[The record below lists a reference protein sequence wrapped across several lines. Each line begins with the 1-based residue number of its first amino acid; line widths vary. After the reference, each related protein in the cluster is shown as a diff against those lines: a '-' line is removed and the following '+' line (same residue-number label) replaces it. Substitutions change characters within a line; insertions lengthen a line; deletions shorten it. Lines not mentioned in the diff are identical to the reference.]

1 MNTGFE
7 PLPPATAPRV
17 WPVGALTRAVASALE
32 ARFNPVAVRGEVSG
46 FTRAGSGHCYFA
58 LKDEAGQLRCAMFRR
73 AAGLLGFNPREGD
86 QVEVRGR
93 LTVYE
98 PRGDLQ
104 LVVESMQRAGQ
115 GALFEQFL
123 RLKAQLEAEGLFDA
137 ERKRP
142 LPPQPRGIGL
152 VTSLGAAALHDVLTA
167 LARRVPHI
175 PVLIAPAAVQGAGA
189 PEELRRA
196 LSKLYL
202 LAQDGRAP
210 EADLPSNSE
219 PEPGRNAGAGTP
231 IDVILLVRG
240 GGSIEDLWAF
250 NDEHL
255 ARTIV
260 ASPVPVVSGVGHE
273 TDFTIADFVADLR
286 APTPT
291 AAAELASAPR
301 EQWLGALDEQRQR
314 LQRAV
319 QRRLDTEGQRVDR
332 LSARLGRPSGA
343 VAAEQLRLARLAQRL
358 EHAQAWR
365 LQQEHARL
373 QGLAERLPRA
383 VAPPLAAA
391 RLRLEHLSARWHPA
405 TQRPLDA
412 AHERLERARLRLA
425 LLDPRLVLARGYA
438 WLQDDAGRP
447 VTHAADAAIG
457 QAVSATLADGRLD
470 LTVAQRH
477 LR

>member
-1 MNTGFE
+1 MAR
-7 PLPPATAPRV
+7 PV
-17 WPVGALTRAVASALE
+17 WAVGALVRAVADALQ

-46 FTRAGSGHCYFA
+46 FSRAASGHCYFT
-58 LKDEAGQLRCAMFRR
+58 LKDAAGQLRCAMFRR
-73 AAGLLGFNPREGD
+73 NAALLDFAPREGD
-86 QVEVRGR
+86 QVELRGR
-93 LTVYE
+93 LSVYE
-98 PRGDLQ
+98 ARGDLQ
-104 LVVESMQRAGQ
+104 LVVESMARAGQ
-115 GALFEQFL
+115 GQLFEQFL
-123 RLKAQLEAEGLFDA
+123 RLKAKLEAEGLFDA
-137 ERKRP
+137 GRKRA
-142 LPPQPRGIGL
+142 LPAMPRGIGI
-152 VTSLGAAALHDVLTA
+152 VTSLGAAALHAVLTA
-167 LARRVPHI
+167 RARRVPHN
-175 PVLIAPAAVQGAGA
+175 PVLRAPAPVQGAGA
-189 PEELRRA
+189 PQALCNA
-196 LSKLYL
+196 LSNLYL
-202 LAQDGRAP
+202 HAQAGSAP
-210 EADLPSNSE
+210 AVDL
-219 PEPGRNAGAGTP
+219 
-231 IDVILLVRG
+231 ILLVRG

-273 TDFTIADFVADLR
+273 TDFTIADFVADVR

-301 EQWLGALDEQRQR
+301 AQWLGALDEQRQR

-447 VTHAADAAIG
+447 VTRVADARTG
-457 QAVSATLADGRLD
+457 QALRATLADGQLD
-470 LTVAQRH
+470 MTVAQRH